1 MAQTVKLKRSSVAG
15 NVPGPGQM
23 ETGELAMNTADGK
36 LFLKDNLFVRPIV
49 TTGGWAPAIST
60 PLITGSIHL
69 TGEVRAQS
77 IVAETFVVSSSVYY
91 NTQSFSSGSTIFG
104 DTQDDT
110 HQFTGSLF
118 VTGGLTL
125 GPGSAIFNKW
135 EPKLDLGTSY
145 SQWSGNSSFPVY
157 NITLDGIDVLKAT
170 KDAIQGQNLLIND
183 AQENYDFIVRGA
195 SQEFLIKADASAN
208 KVGIGIEFP
217 SESLHV
223 HGNISASAN
232 IVAGEGLYGD
242 VYTNVVSS
250 SNTLEIHGDRI
261 KINAD
266 NTSGNSIIVSHSLS
280 NISQVRSAITYTN
293 ASDTTPGSQ
302 YFNEFYTFAD
312 TGSNIGFLK
321 GGGHSKVSASIGAAP
336 QKIAVFSNDIDTF
349 HIEYSAVS
357 TVGGY
362 RELGDFYIGWSQNAS
377 IIQTNQQPKILIAKN
392 TSNPILVLS
401 SSFDEGGNIAFWGN
415 VQSAYSPA
423 EIIYSFTTYK
433 HGII

>member
-15 NVPGPGQM
+15 NVPSSGQM
-23 ETGELAMNTADGK
+23 SSGELAMNTADGK
-36 LFLKDNLFVRPIV
+36 LFLKDNYLVRPIV

-77 IVAETFVVSSSVYY
+77 LVAETFVVSSSVYY

-104 DTQDDT
+104 DTKDDT

-118 VTGGLTL
+118 ISGGLTL
-125 GPGSAIFNKW
+125 VSSAVFNKW
-135 EPKLDLGTSY
+135 EPNLDLGTSY
-145 SQWSGNSSFPVY
+145 SQWSGTSSSPIY
-157 NITLDGIDVLKAT
+157 SITLGGIDVLKAT
-170 KDAIQGQNLLIND
+170 KSTIDGDNLLINSS
-183 AQENYDFIVRGA
+183 QENYDFIVKG
-195 SQEFLIKADASAN
+195 ETDDFLIKADASAN
-208 KVGIGIEFP
+208 KVGIGVEFP

-232 IVAGEGLYGD
+232 IIAGEGFYGD

-266 NTSGNSIIVSHSLS
+266 NTSGNNIIVSHSL
-280 NISQVRSAITYTN
+280 NNVNQIRSAITYTN
-293 ASDTTPGSQ
+293 ASNTTPGSQ

-321 GGGHSKVSASIGAAP
+321 GGGHSQVSASIGAAP
-336 QKIAVFSNDIDTF
+336 QKITAFSNDIDTF

-362 RELGDFYIGWSQNAS
+362 RELGDFYIGFSQTNL
-377 IIQTNQQPKILIAKN
+377 QTNQQPKILMAKN
-392 TSNPILVLS
+392 TSNPILELS

-415 VQSAYSPA
+415 VQSAYSPV